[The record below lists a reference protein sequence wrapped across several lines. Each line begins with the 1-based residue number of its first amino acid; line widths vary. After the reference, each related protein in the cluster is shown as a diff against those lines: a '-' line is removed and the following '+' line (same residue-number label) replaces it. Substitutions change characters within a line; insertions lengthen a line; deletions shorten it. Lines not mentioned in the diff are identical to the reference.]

1 MSEAGC
7 WVFSAAMESTIFVP
21 SSLWLLQPRSG
32 SHTGPSSSPGD
43 GGLTIPFTKPTLNH
57 SLCLQVVAHS
67 NAGGLI
73 ISLHMGK
80 SFRSLGPRAIM
91 YF

>member
-1 MSEAGC
+1 MLGVRCGHGEHHLC
-7 WVFSAAMESTIFVP
+7 TLFSVAASASKWESHGAF
-21 SSLWLLQPRSG
+21 LQLCL
-32 SHTGPSSSPGD
+32 PGD

-67 NAGGLI
+67 NAGALI